1 MTSIEGTDVE
11 RPVVSVS
18 EADVD
23 EMIDTLRKQ
32 NAAWK
37 KLTLPLLTVTKSPSI
52 SGFLGDEPF
61 EGGSAEGHALVIG
74 SNSFIPGFEEQ
85 LIGAKAGEEKTISVT
100 FPADYQAE
108 HLAGQDATFKVTV
121 HKVSSQ
127 KLPEVD
133 AEFIERF
140 GVEDG
145 DEAKFRAEIKKN
157 MTREAAQAVDNRVKQ
172 QVLEALTKAN
182 DIPVPPALVQQEPD
196 GLKRQAAQQ
205 FGLGEDFDV
214 SQLPNELFEEQ
225 AKSRVQV
232 GLLLAEVIKANELD
246 ADDAAIKAKVEE
258 LAEQYQD
265 PSEVVEYYMGN
276 EQLKTQVKSA
286 ILEEKAVEKLL
297 EQANVKDVE
306 MSYQQALAAAQQQA
320 EQDEKA
326 EEGEQQAPDLIA
338 WRTLSGCAFPYRT
351 QGITRMSEFD
361 IQNAGGLVPMVVEQS
376 AKGERAYDIYSRLLK
391 ERVIFLVGPVEDY
404 MANLVVAQL
413 LFLESEN
420 PDKDIHLYINS
431 PGGSVTAGM
440 SIYDTM
446 QFIKPDVST
455 VCIGQAAS
463 MGALLLT
470 AGAAGKRY
478 AY

>member
-1 MTSIEGTDVE
+1 MQVSVETTSQIERRITIQVPAAEIDGAVSARLKETAKNVRLNGFRQGRVPMAVVNQRYGDSVRNEVVGEVMRERYVRAITEEGLNPAGFPQIEPKVNQAGKDLEFVAIMEIYPQVELASIEGTEVE
-11 RPVVSVS
+11 RPVVAVND
-18 EADVD
+18 ADVD

-32 NAAWK
+32 NAAWEEVDAAAASGDQ
-37 KLTLPLLTVTKSPSI
+37 VTI
-52 SGFLGDEPF
+52 DFQGFLGDEPF

-74 SNSFIPGFEEQ
+74 SNSFIPGFEDQ

-108 HLAGQDATFKVTV
+108 HLAGQEATFKVTV

-133 AEFIERF
+133 AAFIERF
-140 GVEDG
+140 GVEGG
-145 DEAKFRAEIKKN
+145 DENQFRAEIKKN

-172 QVLEALTKAN
+172 QVLDALKKAN
-182 DIPVPPALVQQEPD
+182 DIPVPSALVQQETD
-196 GLKRQAAQQ
+196 AMKRQAAQQ

-214 SQLPNELFEEQ
+214 SQLPNELFADQ

-232 GLLLAEVIKANELD
+232 GLLLAEVIKSNELD

-297 EQANVKDVE
+297 EQTNVKDVE

-320 EQDEKA
+320 EQDETA
-326 EEGEQQAPDLIA
+326 EESEQA
-338 WRTLSGCAFPYRT
+338 
-351 QGITRMSEFD
+351 
-361 IQNAGGLVPMVVEQS
+361 S
-376 AKGERAYDIYSRLLK
+376 A
-391 ERVIFLVGPVEDY
+391 
-404 MANLVVAQL
+404 
-413 LFLESEN
+413 
-420 PDKDIHLYINS
+420 
-431 PGGSVTAGM
+431 
-440 SIYDTM
+440 
-446 QFIKPDVST
+446 
-455 VCIGQAAS
+455 
-463 MGALLLT
+463 
-470 AGAAGKRY
+470 
-478 AY
+478 